1 MKSKKNGYICKLSGL
16 PHYYTNQLLTNYL
29 PPPINLIMFG
39 LFKKKDTFAPLVTDM
54 HCHLLP
60 GVDDGSSNT
69 EETVRCLK
77 AMATVGYKKVYLTP
91 HFQARY
97 PNVEEDIKR
106 RFAALKKA
114 IAESGEKDIPEIM
127 GISGEYRFDPLF
139 ARMPGVD
146 NVLPLPGKRLLCE
159 FSLHNNDYMPIDIFT
174 DYIKLG
180 YKLILAHP
188 ERYPYLN
195 AHSVEVKKMRDM
207 GIEFQVNVL
216 SLNNFYGESAMKKGF
231 EYIEKGM
238 SEYLGT
244 DTHNMRY
251 IQALLE
257 TADNKE
263 VQKMLKKH
271 TFKNAEIGD

>member
-1 MKSKKNGYICKLSGL
+1 
-16 PHYYTNQLLTNYL
+16 
-29 PPPINLIMFG
+29 MFS
-39 LFKKKDTFAPLVTDM
+39 LFKKSETFAPLAVDM

-69 EETVRCLK
+69 EETLHCLK
-77 AMATVGYKKVYLTP
+77 AMATVGYKKVFLTP

-97 PNVEEDIKR
+97 PNNEEDIKR
-106 RFAALKKA
+106 RFADLKKA
-114 IAESGEKDIPEIM
+114 IEGSGEKGLPEVACIA
-127 GISGEYRFDPLF
+127 GEYRFDPAF

-146 NVLPLPGKRLLCE
+146 NVLTLPGKRLLCE
-159 FSLHNNDYMPIDIFT
+159 FSLHNNNYMPIEIFR
-174 DYIKLG
+174 DYIKMG

-195 AHSVEVKKMRDM
+195 VHSTEVKEMRDM
-207 GIEFQVNVL
+207 GIAFQVNIL
-216 SLNNFYGESAMKKGF
+216 SLNGFYGDSPKRKGF

-251 IQALLE
+251 IQALME
-257 TADNKE
+257 TAENNE
-263 VQKMLKKH
+263 VQKLLKKH
-271 TFKNAEIGD
+271 KFLNAELA

>member
-1 MKSKKNGYICKLSGL
+1 
-16 PHYYTNQLLTNYL
+16 
-29 PPPINLIMFG
+29 MFG
-39 LFKKKDTFAPLVTDM
+39 LFKKKETFAPLVVDM

-60 GVDDGSSNT
+60 NVDDGSSNP

-77 AMATVGYKKVYLTP
+77 AMASVGYKKLFLTP

-97 PNVEEDIKR
+97 PNNEEDIKK
-106 RFAALKKA
+106 RFKNLKKF
-114 IAESGEKDIPEIM
+114 IAENGTDGIPEIVD
-127 GISGEYRFDPLF
+127 IAGEYRFDPAF

-146 NVLPLPGKRLLCE
+146 NVLTLPGKRLLCE
-159 FSLHNNDYMPIDIFT
+159 FSLHNNDYMPLDIFAN
-174 DYIKLG
+174 YLKLG

-195 AHSVEVKKMRDM
+195 AHSNEVRKMREM
-207 GIEFQVNVL
+207 GIAFQVNIL
-216 SLNNFYGESAMKKGF
+216 SLNNFYGESAMRKGF

-257 TADNKE
+257 TAENKD
-263 VQKMLKKH
+263 VQKVLKNHK
-271 TFKNAEIGD
+271 FKNSELAN